1 LVNHAGGRTV
11 LYTHS
16 KTGAQRPFLAIDF
29 VGVPRAPSLRFRSAS
44 AMPFRYFDDFRED
57 EVIDLGHYRVTAEE
71 IIDFASKFDPAP
83 FHLDEAAGKASMLGG
98 LAASGWHTCAMMM
111 KMMCDSFLLESSGQG
126 APGIDECRWLAPVL
140 AGDTINARATVLAK
154 RASASRPGLG
164 IVRFR
169 FDVEK
174 QGPTPVMTVENAI
187 IFRIREKTEGGAA

>member
-1 LVNHAGGRTV
+1 
-11 LYTHS
+11 
-16 KTGAQRPFLAIDF
+16 
-29 VGVPRAPSLRFRSAS
+29 
-44 AMPFRYFDDFRED
+44 MPFRYFEDFREG
-57 EVIDLGHYRVTAEE
+57 ETIDLGRYPVTAEE
-71 IIDFASKFDPAP
+71 IIEFATKFDPAP
-83 FHLDEAAGKASMLGG
+83 FHLSAEAGRATMLGG

-140 AGDTINARATVLAK
+140 AGDTINARATVLTK

-174 QGPTPVMTVENAI
+174 QGAKPVMTVENAI
-187 IFRIREKTEGGAA
+187 IFRIRETE